1 MARAGRGRR
10 IDIMGSVHDAAV
22 AARRIDDPEL
32 RARSFLDAL
41 QLPFT
46 RPWSIDRFVAEVG
59 FRIGRVILVLDLPND
74 LSESGEVSGFWVR
87 TAPVDVIYVR
97 ADVDPLFREQCVLH
111 EVAHIL
117 LGHEA
122 DVVVTEHI
130 LVESFMRMAPAI
142 PRTMISALAQEQRAK
157 VCFTRVPDFLQPI
170 EAEAEWLGTLMLAR
184 ADSLRKPFYPEGI
197 DSKDKETLRRVAT
210 IFGWQ
215 M

>member
-1 MARAGRGRR
+1 
-10 IDIMGSVHDAAV
+10 MGSVNDAAV
-22 AARRIDDPEL
+22 AAKGIDDPQL
-32 RARSFLDAL
+32 RARTFLDAL
-41 QLPFT
+41 DLPFA
-46 RPWSIDRFVAEVG
+46 RPWSIARFVAEVG
-59 FRIGRVILVLDLPND
+59 FQIDRVILVLDLPDD

-97 ADVDPLFREQCVLH
+97 KDSDPMFREQCILH

-122 DVVVTEHI
+122 DIVVTEAI
-130 LVESFMRMAPAI
+130 LKESFMRMAPAI
-142 PRTMISALAQEQRAK
+142 PKTMINALAEGQRSK

-170 EAEAEWLGTLMLAR
+170 EADAEWLGTVMLAR
-184 ADSLRKPFYPEGI
+184 ADVLRKPFYPQGVNR
-197 DSKDKETLRRVAT
+197 KDEETLRRIAT

>member
-1 MARAGRGRR
+1 MS
-10 IDIMGSVHDAAV
+10 SVRDAAA
-22 AARRIDDPEL
+22 AARTIDDPEL
-32 RARSFLDAL
+32 RARSFLDTL
-41 QLPFT
+41 QLQFT
-46 RPWSIDRFVAEVG
+46 RPWSIDQFVAEVG
-59 FRIGRVILVLDLPND
+59 FKIGRVIVILDLPDD

-97 ADVDPLFREQCVLH
+97 ADVDPLFREQCILH

-117 LGHEA
+117 LGHDA
-122 DVVVTEHI
+122 DVVVTEDI

-142 PRTMISALAQEQRAK
+142 PRTMISALAEEQRAK

-184 ADSLRKPFYPEGI
+184 ADALRKPFYPENI

>member
-1 MARAGRGRR
+1 
-10 IDIMGSVHDAAV
+10 MGSVQDAA
-22 AARRIDDPEL
+22 AAAKTVDDPEL
-32 RARSFLDAL
+32 RASVFLDAL
-41 QLPFT
+41 DMPFV
-46 RPWSIDRFVAEVG
+46 RPWSIERFVAEVG
-59 FRIGRVILVLDLPND
+59 FKIGRVIVVLDLPDD

-97 ADVDPLFREQCVLH
+97 IDVDPLFKEQCILH

-122 DVVVTEHI
+122 DIVVTEAI
-130 LVESFMRMAPAI
+130 LTESFMRMAPAI
-142 PRTMISALAQEQRAK
+142 PRTMINALAEEQRSK

-170 EAEAEWLGTLMLAR
+170 EAEAEWLGTVMLAR
-184 ADSLRKPFYPEGI
+184 ADALRKPFYPKGI
-197 DSKDKETLRRVAT
+197 DPKDEETLRRVAT